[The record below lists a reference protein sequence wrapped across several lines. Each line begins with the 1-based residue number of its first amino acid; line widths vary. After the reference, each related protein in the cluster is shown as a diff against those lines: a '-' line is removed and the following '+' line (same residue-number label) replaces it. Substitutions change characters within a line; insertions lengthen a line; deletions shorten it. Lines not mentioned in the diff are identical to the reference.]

1 MNVFDEFIMSDAFFP
16 VIIVLL
22 VLLIA
27 VFIIITVNN
36 KRKYGPFRNIKN
48 ASKPEIDYSSEV
60 HIINDLSPVE
70 EVKENEFD
78 EILNI
83 NNIVEADD
91 NYLKPKNVEEEKKL
105 QVNDSSILASSNA
118 ISFNTFDNSQKSEV
132 EEMSTDKS
140 SEVNSN
146 LQDDDKFMADVHTFP
161 DFSDIEDRDKKEESK
176 NSRIEEDVMDAASK
190 YIESIMSNNSRWRMK
205 TEFENVYLEYVDE
218 LNKKN
223 VKDKMCKEEL
233 LKRLEETQKI
243 NL

>member
-1 MNVFDEFIMSDAFFP
+1 MNAFDEFIMSDAFFP

-70 EVKENEFD
+70 EVKGNEFD

-105 QVNDSSILASSNA
+105 QVNDSSILASSNE
-118 ISFNTFDNSQKSEV
+118 ISFNSFDNLQRSET
-132 EEMSTDKS
+132 EKMPIDKS
-140 SEVNSN
+140 SEVTSN

-161 DFSDIEDRDKKEESK
+161 DFSDIEDKDKKEENK

-190 YIESIMSNNSRWRMK
+190 YIESIMSNNSR
-205 TEFENVYLEYVDE
+205 
-218 LNKKN
+218 
-223 VKDKMCKEEL
+223 
-233 LKRLEETQKI
+233 
-243 NL
+243 

>member
-1 MNVFDEFIMSDAFFP
+1 MNAFDEFIMSDAFFP

-48 ASKPEIDYSSEV
+48 VSKPEIDYSSEV

-70 EVKENEFD
+70 EVKEAEFD

-83 NNIVEADD
+83 NNFVEADD
-91 NYLKPKNVEEEKKL
+91 NYLKPKNVEEEKKEL
-105 QVNDSSILASSNA
+105 QVNDVSSNA
-118 ISFNTFDNSQKSEV
+118 ISFNSFDNSQRSEA
-132 EEMSTDKS
+132 ERMPIDKS
-140 SEVNSN
+140 SEVTSN

-161 DFSDIEDRDKKEESK
+161 DFSDIEDKDKKEENK

-190 YIESIMSNNSRWRMK
+190 YIESIMSNNSR
-205 TEFENVYLEYVDE
+205 
-218 LNKKN
+218 
-223 VKDKMCKEEL
+223 
-233 LKRLEETQKI
+233 
-243 NL
+243 

>member
-1 MNVFDEFIMSDAFFP
+1 MNAFDEFIMSDAFFP

-83 NNIVEADD
+83 NNFVEADD
-91 NYLKPKNVEEEKKL
+91 NYLKQKKVEEEKKL
-105 QVNDSSILASSNA
+105 QVNDSSILVSSNA
-118 ISFNTFDNSQKSEV
+118 ISFNSFDNSQRSET
-132 EEMSTDKS
+132 EKMPIDKS
-140 SEVNSN
+140 SEVTSN

-161 DFSDIEDRDKKEESK
+161 DFSDIEDKDKKEENK

-190 YIESIMSNNSRWRMK
+190 YIESIMSNNSR
-205 TEFENVYLEYVDE
+205 
-218 LNKKN
+218 
-223 VKDKMCKEEL
+223 
-233 LKRLEETQKI
+233 
-243 NL
+243 

>member
-1 MNVFDEFIMSDAFFP
+1 MNAFDEFIMSDAFFP

-22 VLLIA
+22 VLLIT

-70 EVKENEFD
+70 EVKETEFD

-83 NNIVEADD
+83 NNFVEADD
-91 NYLKPKNVEEEKKL
+91 NYLKPKNVEEEEKKL
-105 QVNDSSILASSNA
+105 QVDDVSSNA

-223 VKDKMCKEEL
+223 VKDKMSKEEL

>member
-1 MNVFDEFIMSDAFFP
+1 MNAFDEFIMSDAFFP

-27 VFIIITVNN
+27 VFIIITINN

-91 NYLKPKNVEEEKKL
+91 NYLKPRNVEEEKKL

-118 ISFNTFDNSQKSEV
+118 ISFNSFDPDTLTQTAPPPADASNSFV
-132 EEMSTDKS
+132 ANS
-140 SEVNSN
+140 SC
-146 LQDDDKFMADVHTFP
+146 
-161 DFSDIEDRDKKEESK
+161 DFSISDCIFL
-176 NSRIEEDVMDAASK
+176 AS
-190 YIESIMSNNSRWRMK
+190 
-205 TEFENVYLEYVDE
+205 F
-218 LNKKN
+218 
-223 VKDKMCKEEL
+223 
-233 LKRLEETQKI
+233 I
-243 NL
+243 N

>member
-1 MNVFDEFIMSDAFFP
+1 MNAFDEFIMSDAFFP

-83 NNIVEADD
+83 NNFVEADD
-91 NYLKPKNVEEEKKL
+91 NYLKQKKVEEEKKL
-105 QVNDSSILASSNA
+105 QVNDSSILVSSNA
-118 ISFNTFDNSQKSEV
+118 ISFNSFDNSQRSET
-132 EEMSTDKS
+132 EEMPIDKS
-140 SEVNSN
+140 SEVTSN

-161 DFSDIEDRDKKEESK
+161 DFSDIEDKDKKEENK

-190 YIESIMSNNSRWRMK
+190 YIESIMSNNSR
-205 TEFENVYLEYVDE
+205 
-218 LNKKN
+218 
-223 VKDKMCKEEL
+223 
-233 LKRLEETQKI
+233 
-243 NL
+243 

>member
-1 MNVFDEFIMSDAFFP
+1 MNAFDEFIMSDAFFP

-22 VLLIA
+22 VLLII

-48 ASKPEIDYSSEV
+48 VSKPEIDYSSEV

-70 EVKENEFD
+70 EVKETEFD

-83 NNIVEADD
+83 NNFVEADD
-91 NYLKPKNVEEEKKL
+91 NCLKPKNVEEEEKTL
-105 QVNDSSILASSNA
+105 QVDDVSSNA

-190 YIESIMSNNSRWRMK
+190 YIESIMSNNK
-205 TEFENVYLEYVDE
+205 
-218 LNKKN
+218 
-223 VKDKMCKEEL
+223 
-233 LKRLEETQKI
+233 
-243 NL
+243 

>member
-1 MNVFDEFIMSDAFFP
+1 MNAFDEFIMSDAFFP

-70 EVKENEFD
+70 EVKANEFD

-91 NYLKPKNVEEEKKL
+91 NYLKPRNVEEEKKL

-118 ISFNTFDNSQKSEV
+118 ISFNSFDNSQRSET
-132 EEMSTDKS
+132 EEMPIDKS
-140 SEVNSN
+140 SEVTSN

-161 DFSDIEDRDKKEESK
+161 DFSDIEDKDKKEENK
-176 NSRIEEDVMDAASK
+176 NSRIEEDVMDATSK
-190 YIESIMSNNSRWRMK
+190 YIESIMSNNSR
-205 TEFENVYLEYVDE
+205 
-218 LNKKN
+218 
-223 VKDKMCKEEL
+223 
-233 LKRLEETQKI
+233 
-243 NL
+243 

>member
-1 MNVFDEFIMSDAFFP
+1 MNAFDEFIMSDAFFP

-91 NYLKPKNVEEEKKL
+91 NYLKPKNVEEEEKKCKL
-105 QVNDSSILASSNA
+105 VIQV
-118 ISFNTFDNSQKSEV
+118 
-132 EEMSTDKS
+132 
-140 SEVNSN
+140 
-146 LQDDDKFMADVHTFP
+146 
-161 DFSDIEDRDKKEESK
+161 
-176 NSRIEEDVMDAASK
+176 
-190 YIESIMSNNSRWRMK
+190 Y
-205 TEFENVYLEYVDE
+205 
-218 LNKKN
+218 
-223 VKDKMCKEEL
+223 
-233 LKRLEETQKI
+233 
-243 NL
+243 

>member
-1 MNVFDEFIMSDAFFP
+1 MNAFDEFIMSDAFFP

-27 VFIIITVNN
+27 VFIIITINN

-70 EVKENEFD
+70 EVKETEFD

-83 NNIVEADD
+83 NNFVEADD
-91 NYLKPKNVEEEKKL
+91 NYLKPRNVEEEKKL

-118 ISFNTFDNSQKSEV
+118 ISFNSFDNSQRSEA
-132 EEMSTDKS
+132 EEMPTGKS

-190 YIESIMSNNSRWRMK
+190 YIESIMSNNK
-205 TEFENVYLEYVDE
+205 
-218 LNKKN
+218 
-223 VKDKMCKEEL
+223 
-233 LKRLEETQKI
+233 
-243 NL
+243 

>member
-1 MNVFDEFIMSDAFFP
+1 MNAFDEFIMSDAFFP

-70 EVKENEFD
+70 EVKETEFD

-83 NNIVEADD
+83 NNFVEADD
-91 NYLKPKNVEEEKKL
+91 NYLKPKNVEEEEKKL
-105 QVNDSSILASSNA
+105 QVDDVSSNA
-118 ISFNTFDNSQKSEV
+118 ISFNSFDNLQRSET
-132 EEMSTDKS
+132 EKMPIDKS
-140 SEVNSN
+140 SEVTSN

-161 DFSDIEDRDKKEESK
+161 DFSDIEDKDKKEENK

-190 YIESIMSNNSRWRMK
+190 YIESIMSNNSR
-205 TEFENVYLEYVDE
+205 
-218 LNKKN
+218 
-223 VKDKMCKEEL
+223 
-233 LKRLEETQKI
+233 
-243 NL
+243 

>member
-1 MNVFDEFIMSDAFFP
+1 MNAFDEFIMSDAFFP

-70 EVKENEFD
+70 EVKGNEFD

-83 NNIVEADD
+83 NNIVETDD

-118 ISFNTFDNSQKSEV
+118 ISFNSFDNSQRSGTEK
-132 EEMSTDKS
+132 MPIDKS
-140 SEVNSN
+140 SEVTSN

-161 DFSDIEDRDKKEESK
+161 DFSDIEDKDKKEENK

-190 YIESIMSNNSRWRMK
+190 YIESIMSNNSR
-205 TEFENVYLEYVDE
+205 
-218 LNKKN
+218 
-223 VKDKMCKEEL
+223 
-233 LKRLEETQKI
+233 
-243 NL
+243 

>member
-1 MNVFDEFIMSDAFFP
+1 MNAFDEFIMSDAFFP

-27 VFIIITVNN
+27 VFIIITINN

-91 NYLKPKNVEEEKKL
+91 NYLKPRNVEEEKKL

-118 ISFNTFDNSQKSEV
+118 ISFNSFDNSQRSET
-132 EEMSTDKS
+132 EEMPIDKS
-140 SEVNSN
+140 SEVTSN
-146 LQDDDKFMADVHTFP
+146 LQADDKFMADVHTFP
-161 DFSDIEDRDKKEESK
+161 DFSDIEDKDKKEGNK

-190 YIESIMSNNSRWRMK
+190 YIESIMSNNSR
-205 TEFENVYLEYVDE
+205 
-218 LNKKN
+218 
-223 VKDKMCKEEL
+223 
-233 LKRLEETQKI
+233 
-243 NL
+243 

>member
-1 MNVFDEFIMSDAFFP
+1 MNAFDEFIMSDAFFP

-83 NNIVEADD
+83 NNIVETDD

-118 ISFNTFDNSQKSEV
+118 ISFNSFDNSQRSGTEK
-132 EEMSTDKS
+132 MPIDKS
-140 SEVNSN
+140 SEITSN

-161 DFSDIEDRDKKEESK
+161 DFSDIEDKDKKEENK

-190 YIESIMSNNSRWRMK
+190 YIESIMSNNSR
-205 TEFENVYLEYVDE
+205 
-218 LNKKN
+218 
-223 VKDKMCKEEL
+223 
-233 LKRLEETQKI
+233 
-243 NL
+243 

>member
-1 MNVFDEFIMSDAFFP
+1 MNAFDEFIMSDAFFP

-91 NYLKPKNVEEEKKL
+91 NYLKQRNVEEEKKL

-118 ISFNTFDNSQKSEV
+118 ISFNSFDNSQRSET
-132 EEMSTDKS
+132 EEMPIDKS
-140 SEVNSN
+140 SEVTSN

-161 DFSDIEDRDKKEESK
+161 DFSDIEDKDKKEENK

-190 YIESIMSNNSRWRMK
+190 YIESIMSNNSR
-205 TEFENVYLEYVDE
+205 
-218 LNKKN
+218 
-223 VKDKMCKEEL
+223 
-233 LKRLEETQKI
+233 
-243 NL
+243 

>member
-1 MNVFDEFIMSDAFFP
+1 MNAFDEFIMSDAFFP

-27 VFIIITVNN
+27 VFIIITINN

-70 EVKENEFD
+70 EVKKNEFD

-91 NYLKPKNVEEEKKL
+91 NYLKPRNVEEEKKL

-118 ISFNTFDNSQKSEV
+118 ISFNSFDNSQRSET
-132 EEMSTDKS
+132 EEMPIDKS
-140 SEVNSN
+140 SEVTSN

-161 DFSDIEDRDKKEESK
+161 DFSDIEDKDKKEENK

-190 YIESIMSNNSRWRMK
+190 YIESIMSNNSR
-205 TEFENVYLEYVDE
+205 
-218 LNKKN
+218 
-223 VKDKMCKEEL
+223 
-233 LKRLEETQKI
+233 
-243 NL
+243 

>member
-1 MNVFDEFIMSDAFFP
+1 MNAFDEFIMSDAFFP

-27 VFIIITVNN
+27 VFIIITINN

-91 NYLKPKNVEEEKKL
+91 NYLKPRNVEEEKKL

-118 ISFNTFDNSQKSEV
+118 ISFNSFDNSQRSET
-132 EEMSTDKS
+132 EEMPIDKS
-140 SEVNSN
+140 SEVTSN

-190 YIESIMSNNSRWRMK
+190 YIESIMSNNSR
-205 TEFENVYLEYVDE
+205 
-218 LNKKN
+218 
-223 VKDKMCKEEL
+223 
-233 LKRLEETQKI
+233 
-243 NL
+243 

>member
-1 MNVFDEFIMSDAFFP
+1 MNAFDEFIMSDAFFP

-27 VFIIITVNN
+27 VFIIITINN

-91 NYLKPKNVEEEKKL
+91 NYLKPRNVEEEKKL
-105 QVNDSSILASSNA
+105 QVNDSSILTSSNA
-118 ISFNTFDNSQKSEV
+118 ISFNSFDNSQRSET
-132 EEMSTDKS
+132 EEMPIDKS
-140 SEVNSN
+140 SEVTSN

-161 DFSDIEDRDKKEESK
+161 DFSDIEDKDKKEENK

-190 YIESIMSNNSRWRMK
+190 YIESIMSNNSR
-205 TEFENVYLEYVDE
+205 
-218 LNKKN
+218 
-223 VKDKMCKEEL
+223 
-233 LKRLEETQKI
+233 
-243 NL
+243 

>member
-1 MNVFDEFIMSDAFFP
+1 MNAFDEFIMSDAFFP

-27 VFIIITVNN
+27 VFIIITINN

-91 NYLKPKNVEEEKKL
+91 NYLKPRNVEEEKKL

-118 ISFNTFDNSQKSEV
+118 ISFNSFDNSQRSET
-132 EEMSTDKS
+132 EEMPIDKS
-140 SEVNSN
+140 SEVTSN
-146 LQDDDKFMADVHTFP
+146 LQDDGKFMADVHTFP
-161 DFSDIEDRDKKEESK
+161 DFSDIEDKDKKEENK
-176 NSRIEEDVMDAASK
+176 NSRIEEDVMDAAGK
-190 YIESIMSNNSRWRMK
+190 YIESIMSNNSR
-205 TEFENVYLEYVDE
+205 
-218 LNKKN
+218 
-223 VKDKMCKEEL
+223 
-233 LKRLEETQKI
+233 
-243 NL
+243 

>member
-1 MNVFDEFIMSDAFFP
+1 MSDAFFP

-83 NNIVEADD
+83 NNFVEADD
-91 NYLKPKNVEEEKKL
+91 NYLKQKKVEEEKKL
-105 QVNDSSILASSNA
+105 QLNDSNILVSSNA
-118 ISFNTFDNSQKSEV
+118 ISFNSFDNSQRSET
-132 EEMSTDKS
+132 ERMPIDKS
-140 SEVNSN
+140 SEVTSN

-161 DFSDIEDRDKKEESK
+161 DFSDIEDKDKKEENK

-190 YIESIMSNNSRWRMK
+190 YIESIMSNNSR
-205 TEFENVYLEYVDE
+205 
-218 LNKKN
+218 
-223 VKDKMCKEEL
+223 
-233 LKRLEETQKI
+233 
-243 NL
+243 

>member
-1 MNVFDEFIMSDAFFP
+1 MNAFDEFIMSDAFFP
-16 VIIVLL
+16 VVIVLL
-22 VLLIA
+22 VLLIT

-70 EVKENEFD
+70 EVKETEFD

-83 NNIVEADD
+83 NNFVEADD
-91 NYLKPKNVEEEKKL
+91 NYLKPKNVEEEEKKL
-105 QVNDSSILASSNA
+105 QVNDVSSNV
-118 ISFNTFDNSQKSEV
+118 ISFNSFDNSQRSEA
-132 EEMSTDKS
+132 EEMSTGKS

-190 YIESIMSNNSRWRMK
+190 YIESIMSNNK
-205 TEFENVYLEYVDE
+205 
-218 LNKKN
+218 
-223 VKDKMCKEEL
+223 
-233 LKRLEETQKI
+233 
-243 NL
+243 

>member
-1 MNVFDEFIMSDAFFP
+1 MNAFDEFIMSDAFFP

-83 NNIVEADD
+83 NNFVEADD
-91 NYLKPKNVEEEKKL
+91 NYLKPKNVEEEKKEL
-105 QVNDSSILASSNA
+105 QVNDVSSNA
-118 ISFNTFDNSQKSEV
+118 ISFNTFDNSQKSEA
-132 EEMSTDKS
+132 EEMPTGKL

-161 DFSDIEDRDKKEESK
+161 DFSDIEDRDKKEENK

-190 YIESIMSNNSRWRMK
+190 YIESIMSNNSR
-205 TEFENVYLEYVDE
+205 
-218 LNKKN
+218 
-223 VKDKMCKEEL
+223 
-233 LKRLEETQKI
+233 
-243 NL
+243 

>member
-1 MNVFDEFIMSDAFFP
+1 MNTFDEFIMSDAFFP

-70 EVKENEFD
+70 EVKANEFD

-91 NYLKPKNVEEEKKL
+91 NYLKPRNVEEEKKL

-118 ISFNTFDNSQKSEV
+118 ISFNSFDNSQRSET
-132 EEMSTDKS
+132 EEMPIDKS
-140 SEVNSN
+140 SEVTSN

-161 DFSDIEDRDKKEESK
+161 DFSDIEDKDKKEENK

-190 YIESIMSNNSRWRMK
+190 YIESIMSNNSR
-205 TEFENVYLEYVDE
+205 
-218 LNKKN
+218 
-223 VKDKMCKEEL
+223 
-233 LKRLEETQKI
+233 
-243 NL
+243 

>member
-1 MNVFDEFIMSDAFFP
+1 M
-16 VIIVLL
+16 
-22 VLLIA
+22 LLIA

-70 EVKENEFD
+70 EVKANEFD

-91 NYLKPKNVEEEKKL
+91 NYLKPRNVEEEKKL

-118 ISFNTFDNSQKSEV
+118 ISFNSFDNSQRSET
-132 EEMSTDKS
+132 EEMPIDKS
-140 SEVNSN
+140 SEVTSN

-161 DFSDIEDRDKKEESK
+161 DFSDIEDKDKKEENK

-190 YIESIMSNNSRWRMK
+190 YIESIMSNNSR
-205 TEFENVYLEYVDE
+205 
-218 LNKKN
+218 
-223 VKDKMCKEEL
+223 
-233 LKRLEETQKI
+233 
-243 NL
+243 

>member
-190 YIESIMSNNSRWRMK
+190 YIESIMSNNSR
-205 TEFENVYLEYVDE
+205 
-218 LNKKN
+218 
-223 VKDKMCKEEL
+223 
-233 LKRLEETQKI
+233 
-243 NL
+243 

>member
-1 MNVFDEFIMSDAFFP
+1 MNAFDEFIMSDAFFP

-22 VLLIA
+22 VLLIT

-83 NNIVEADD
+83 NNFVEADD
-91 NYLKPKNVEEEKKL
+91 NYLKPKNVEEEKKEL
-105 QVNDSSILASSNA
+105 QVNDVSSNA
-118 ISFNTFDNSQKSEV
+118 ISFNTFDNSQKSEA
-132 EEMSTDKS
+132 EEMPTGKL

-190 YIESIMSNNSRWRMK
+190 YIESIMSNNSR
-205 TEFENVYLEYVDE
+205 
-218 LNKKN
+218 
-223 VKDKMCKEEL
+223 
-233 LKRLEETQKI
+233 
-243 NL
+243 

>member
-1 MNVFDEFIMSDAFFP
+1 MNAFDEFIMSDAFFP

-22 VLLIA
+22 VLLIT

-70 EVKENEFD
+70 EVKEAEFD

-83 NNIVEADD
+83 NNFVEADD
-91 NYLKPKNVEEEKKL
+91 NYLKPKNVEEEKKEL
-105 QVNDSSILASSNA
+105 QVNDVSSNA
-118 ISFNTFDNSQKSEV
+118 ISFNTFDNSQKSEA
-132 EEMSTDKS
+132 EEMPTGKL

-190 YIESIMSNNSRWRMK
+190 YIESIMSNNSRWLMK

-223 VKDKMCKEEL
+223 VKDKMSKEEL
-233 LKRLEETQKI
+233 LKKLEETQKI

>member
-1 MNVFDEFIMSDAFFP
+1 MNAFDEFIMSDAFFP

-36 KRKYGPFRNIKN
+36 KKKYGPFRNIKN

-70 EVKENEFD
+70 EVKANEFD

-91 NYLKPKNVEEEKKL
+91 NYLKPRNVEEEKKL

-118 ISFNTFDNSQKSEV
+118 ISFNSFDNSQRSET
-132 EEMSTDKS
+132 EEMPIDKS
-140 SEVNSN
+140 SEVTSN

-161 DFSDIEDRDKKEESK
+161 DFSDIEDKDKKEENK

-190 YIESIMSNNSRWRMK
+190 YIESIMSNNSR
-205 TEFENVYLEYVDE
+205 
-218 LNKKN
+218 
-223 VKDKMCKEEL
+223 
-233 LKRLEETQKI
+233 
-243 NL
+243 

>member
-1 MNVFDEFIMSDAFFP
+1 MNAFDEFIMSDAFFP

-83 NNIVEADD
+83 NNFVEADD
-91 NYLKPKNVEEEKKL
+91 NYLKQKKVEEEKKL
-105 QVNDSSILASSNA
+105 QLNDSNILVSSNA
-118 ISFNTFDNSQKSEV
+118 ISFNSFDNSQRSET
-132 EEMSTDKS
+132 ERMPIDKS
-140 SEVNSN
+140 SEVTSN

-161 DFSDIEDRDKKEESK
+161 DFSDIEDKDKKEENK

-190 YIESIMSNNSRWRMK
+190 YIESIMSNNSR
-205 TEFENVYLEYVDE
+205 
-218 LNKKN
+218 
-223 VKDKMCKEEL
+223 
-233 LKRLEETQKI
+233 
-243 NL
+243 

>member
-1 MNVFDEFIMSDAFFP
+1 MNAFDEFIMSDAFFP

-48 ASKPEIDYSSEV
+48 ALKPEIDYSSEV

-118 ISFNTFDNSQKSEV
+118 ISFNSFDNLQRSET
-132 EEMSTDKS
+132 EKMPIDKS
-140 SEVNSN
+140 SEVTSN

-161 DFSDIEDRDKKEESK
+161 DFSDIEDKDKKEENK

-190 YIESIMSNNSRWRMK
+190 YIESIMSNNSR
-205 TEFENVYLEYVDE
+205 
-218 LNKKN
+218 
-223 VKDKMCKEEL
+223 
-233 LKRLEETQKI
+233 
-243 NL
+243 

>member
-1 MNVFDEFIMSDAFFP
+1 MNAFDEFIMSDAFFP

-83 NNIVEADD
+83 NNIVETDD

-105 QVNDSSILASSNA
+105 QVNDSSILASPNA
-118 ISFNTFDNSQKSEV
+118 ISFNSFDNSQRSET
-132 EEMSTDKS
+132 EEMPIDKS
-140 SEVNSN
+140 SEVTSN

-161 DFSDIEDRDKKEESK
+161 DFSDIEDKDKKEENK

-190 YIESIMSNNSRWRMK
+190 YIESIMSNNSR
-205 TEFENVYLEYVDE
+205 
-218 LNKKN
+218 
-223 VKDKMCKEEL
+223 
-233 LKRLEETQKI
+233 
-243 NL
+243 

>member
-1 MNVFDEFIMSDAFFP
+1 MNAFDEFIMSDAFFP

-22 VLLIA
+22 VLLIT

-70 EVKENEFD
+70 EVKETEFD

-83 NNIVEADD
+83 NNFVEADD
-91 NYLKPKNVEEEKKL
+91 NYLKPRNVEEEKKL

-118 ISFNTFDNSQKSEV
+118 ISFNSFDNSQRSEA
-132 EEMSTDKS
+132 EEMPTGKS

-190 YIESIMSNNSRWRMK
+190 YIESIMSNNK
-205 TEFENVYLEYVDE
+205 
-218 LNKKN
+218 
-223 VKDKMCKEEL
+223 
-233 LKRLEETQKI
+233 
-243 NL
+243 

>member
-1 MNVFDEFIMSDAFFP
+1 MNAFDEFIMSDAFFP

-70 EVKENEFD
+70 EVKANEFD

-91 NYLKPKNVEEEKKL
+91 NYLKPRNVEEEKKL

-118 ISFNTFDNSQKSEV
+118 ISFNSFDNSQRSET
-132 EEMSTDKS
+132 EEMPIDKS
-140 SEVNSN
+140 SEVTSN

-161 DFSDIEDRDKKEESK
+161 DFSDIEDKDKKEENK

-190 YIESIMSNNSRWRMK
+190 YIESIMSNNSR
-205 TEFENVYLEYVDE
+205 
-218 LNKKN
+218 
-223 VKDKMCKEEL
+223 
-233 LKRLEETQKI
+233 
-243 NL
+243 